1 MICRIDE
8 LKNKQVV
15 CINDGF
21 VLGYIGDIELDTESG
36 ALTAIVIFGRPRL
49 LGLIGKQDDII
60 IPWKDIKVIGKE
72 TVLVTAD
79 SSKYAGLI

>member
-36 ALTAIVIFGRPRL
+36 NLTAIIIFGRPRL